1 MIVSIF
7 IFSKNY
13 KLDFI
18 NFRGHCESKEGETM
32 ERWDTIWKWLLAL
45 ITSSATY
52 FFGGW
57 SGVLGVLLVFVIIDY
72 LTGIAAA
79 GMTGK
84 LESNVGMFGIA
95 RKVFIFAMVSVA
107 HLVDGVLGDGHLF
120 RDAVAFFY
128 IANELLS
135 IIENGGKLGA
145 PIPPVIRQAIEVLK
159 GKGGTG
165 ELPGNFSPKV
175 KDSFYYPETEDDE
188 PPATQDNVK

>member
-1 MIVSIF
+1 M
-7 IFSKNY
+7 
-13 KLDFI
+13 
-18 NFRGHCESKEGETM
+18 
-32 ERWDTIWKWLLAL
+32 
-45 ITSSATY
+45 
-52 FFGGW
+52 
-57 SGVLGVLLVFVIIDY
+57 LGVLLVFVILDY

-135 IIENGGKLGA
+135 IIENGGRLGA

-165 ELPGNFSPKV
+165 ELPRNYTPESKESFVHSDH
-175 KDSFYYPETEDDE
+175 KDADQQTRDET
-188 PPATQDNVK
+188 K

>member
-1 MIVSIF
+1 
-7 IFSKNY
+7 
-13 KLDFI
+13 
-18 NFRGHCESKEGETM
+18 M
-32 ERWDTIWKWLLAL
+32 ERWDALWKWGIALL
-45 ITSSATY
+45 SSSVSY

-57 SGVLGVLLVFVIIDY
+57 SGVLGVLLVFVILDY
-72 LTGIAAA
+72 LTGIAVA

-84 LESNVGMFGIA
+84 LESNIGLFGIA

-145 PIPPVIRQAIEVLK
+145 PIPPVIRQAIQVLK
-159 GKGGTG
+159 GKAG
-165 ELPGNFSPKV
+165 EDALTTSLPYTPPSQMDTKSGSNRTT
-175 KDSFYYPETEDDE
+175 ETEQSSEKADQENSDF
-188 PPATQDNVK
+188 KKSS

>member
-1 MIVSIF
+1 
-7 IFSKNY
+7 
-13 KLDFI
+13 
-18 NFRGHCESKEGETM
+18 M
-32 ERWDTIWKWLLAL
+32 ERWDTVLKWFLAL
-45 ITSSATY
+45 ITSSVTY

-57 SGVLGVLLVFVIIDY
+57 SGVLGVLLVFVILDY

-79 GMTGK
+79 GMSGK

-165 ELPGNFSPKV
+165 ELPGNFSPKG
-175 KDSFYYPETEDDE
+175 KDSFSNPETEDVE
-188 PPATQDNVK
+188 PSETQDNVK

>member
-1 MIVSIF
+1 MQQE
-7 IFSKNY
+7 N
-13 KLDFI
+13 L
-18 NFRGHCESKEGETM
+18 G
-32 ERWDTIWKWLLAL
+32 KWLLAL
-45 ITSSATY
+45 LTSSATY

-57 SGVLGVLLVFVIIDY
+57 SGVLGVLLVFVILDY

-79 GMTGK
+79 GMTSK

-145 PIPPVIRQAIEVLK
+145 PIPPAIRQAIEVLK
-159 GKGGTG
+159 GKAGEGTISNH
-165 ELPGNFSPKV
+165 LPFSPPPE
-175 KDSFYYPETEDDE
+175 DSEKGINSPNGDAKSLEKKTEHSSPTAEKNDYHL
-188 PPATQDNVK
+188 

>member
-1 MIVSIF
+1 
-7 IFSKNY
+7 
-13 KLDFI
+13 
-18 NFRGHCESKEGETM
+18 M
-32 ERWDTIWKWLLAL
+32 ERWDTLWKWGIAL
-45 ITSSATY
+45 MSSSVTY

-57 SGVLGVLLVFVIIDY
+57 SGVLGVLLVFVILDY
-72 LTGIAAA
+72 LTGIVAA
-79 GMTGK
+79 GMSGK

-165 ELPGNFSPKV
+165 ELPGNFSPSV
-175 KDSFYYPETEDDE
+175 KDSFSQADPDDTEL
-188 PPATQDNVK
+188 PTIKDNDK

>member
-1 MIVSIF
+1 
-7 IFSKNY
+7 
-13 KLDFI
+13 
-18 NFRGHCESKEGETM
+18 M
-32 ERWDTIWKWLLAL
+32 EMGNCTNEQLSNLLLRRLVRRAR
-45 ITSSATY
+45 SM
-52 FFGGW
+52 
-57 SGVLGVLLVFVIIDY
+57 LVFVILDY

-79 GMTGK
+79 GMSGK

-165 ELPGNFSPKV
+165 ELPSNFSPNAQRFFFTGRSETDTV
-175 KDSFYYPETEDDE
+175 K
-188 PPATQDNVK
+188 

>member
-1 MIVSIF
+1 
-7 IFSKNY
+7 
-13 KLDFI
+13 
-18 NFRGHCESKEGETM
+18 M
-32 ERWDTIWKWLLAL
+32 ERWDNLWKWLLAL

-57 SGVLGVLLVFVIIDY
+57 SGVLGVLLVFVILDY

-79 GMTGK
+79 GMSGK
-84 LESNVGMFGIA
+84 LESNIGMFGIA

-145 PIPPVIRQAIEVLK
+145 PIPPVIRQSIEVLK
-159 GKGGTG
+159 GKAGTV
-165 ELPGNFSPKV
+165 ELPGNFSPKG
-175 KDSFYYPETEDDE
+175 KDSFSNLETEDVE
-188 PPATQDNVK
+188 PSETQDNVK

>member
-1 MIVSIF
+1 
-7 IFSKNY
+7 
-13 KLDFI
+13 
-18 NFRGHCESKEGETM
+18 M
-32 ERWDTIWKWLLAL
+32 ERWDTLWKWGIAL
-45 ITSSATY
+45 MSSSVTY

-57 SGVLGVLLVFVIIDY
+57 SGVLGVLLVFVILDY
-72 LTGIAAA
+72 LTGIVAA
-79 GMTGK
+79 GMNGK

-165 ELPGNFSPKV
+165 ELPGNFSLNPKDTSSNPESEDTESPTT
-175 KDSFYYPETEDDE
+175 KDSL
-188 PPATQDNVK
+188 K

>member
-1 MIVSIF
+1 
-7 IFSKNY
+7 
-13 KLDFI
+13 
-18 NFRGHCESKEGETM
+18 M
-32 ERWDTIWKWLLAL
+32 EKWDTIWKSFIALL
-45 ITSSATY
+45 SSSVTY

-57 SGVLGVLLVFVIIDY
+57 SGVLGVLLVFVILDY
-72 LTGIAAA
+72 LTGIVAA
-79 GMTGK
+79 GMSGK

-120 RDAVAFFY
+120 RNAVAFFY

-159 GKGGTG
+159 GKGGDG
-165 ELPGNFSPKV
+165 GIPGNYTPDSKESFVQSDD
-175 KDSFYYPETEDDE
+175 KDVEQNRDET
-188 PPATQDNVK
+188 K

>member
-1 MIVSIF
+1 MGDKKLESVGKWALAVGSWLVS
-7 IFSKNY
+7 Y
-13 KLDFI
+13 L
-18 NFRGHCESKEGETM
+18 
-32 ERWDTIWKWLLAL
+32 
-45 ITSSATY
+45 
-52 FFGGW
+52 FGGW
-57 SGVLGVLLVFVIIDY
+57 SGMLGVLLVFVILDY

-145 PIPPVIRQAIEVLK
+145 PIPPAIRQAIEVLK
-159 GKGGTG
+159 GKGGDGGITDKYTPDSK
-165 ELPGNFSPKV
+165 ESFVQSDD
-175 KDSFYYPETEDDE
+175 KDVEQNRDET
-188 PPATQDNVK
+188 K